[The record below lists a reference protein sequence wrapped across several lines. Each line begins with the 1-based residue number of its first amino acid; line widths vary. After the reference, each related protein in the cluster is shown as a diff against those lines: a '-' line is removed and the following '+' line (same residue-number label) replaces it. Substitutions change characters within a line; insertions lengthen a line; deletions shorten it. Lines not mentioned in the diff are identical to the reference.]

1 MIRADDRFQ
10 ERSIVTSLFFPQSR
24 LFIAGNR
31 KAAGTS
37 LRWWLL
43 PLHGIDVEALTRDVV
58 GRELVSTEAVWAG
71 LRSFRYIWKALS
83 TQEREDALGSA
94 DVLRIAPIR
103 HPVPKVFSAWS
114 QKYLQLEPGFPENLP
129 AGFPAPADRIES
141 RDQIRDEFTAFAS
154 ALGRTDRSW
163 KGIDGHLYPQ
173 HLVLGA
179 FLPDQATFIRTEDM
193 GHGVEL
199 IRKHLAEHGI
209 EAGPMP
215 RFNEAVVPYQQ
226 DLISDT
232 ALEVITDMYQK
243 DFTTFDYEEMVPPS
257 KDKEVSFDWLN
268 DVRDRNRHWGLA
280 RDELTRLRQR
290 VGGGSNRSA
299 PRSGDADVQRLRR
312 RVAELEREN
321 AAMRTSTSWRVTT
334 PLRALRAGRGGR

>member
-1 MIRADDRFQ
+1 MIKAVDRFQ
-10 ERSIVTSLFFPQSR
+10 ERSIVTSLFFPRSR

-43 PLHGIDVEALTRDVV
+43 PLHGVDVEALTKDVV

-83 TQEREDALGSA
+83 DQERQDALESA

-129 AGFPAPADRIES
+129 EGFPAPAARIDS
-141 RDQIRDEFTAFAS
+141 REQIRDEFTAFAR

-179 FLPDQATFIRTEDM
+179 FLPDLATFVRTEEM
-193 GHGVEL
+193 ANGVEL
-199 IRKHLAEHGI
+199 IQKHLAQHGV

-215 RFNEAVVPYQQ
+215 RFNEAVVPYQD
-226 DLISDT
+226 DLVSGE
-232 ALEVITDMYQK
+232 ALDVITAMYAK
-243 DFTTFDYEEMVPPS
+243 DFTTFDYEPS
-257 KDKEVSFDWLN
+257 TPVSKHKDVSLDWLN

-280 RDELTRLRQR
+280 RDELTRLRKR
-290 VGGGSNRSA
+290 SGGGRNRPAPSSA
-299 PRSGDADVQRLRR
+299 DAEVRRLRR
-312 RVAELEREN
+312 RVDELEREN
-321 AAMRTSTSWRVTT
+321 AAIRGSTSWKVTA
-334 PLRALRAGRGGR
+334 PLRSLRAGRGR

>member
-43 PLHGIDVEALTRDVV
+43 PLHGIDVEELTRNVV
-58 GRELVSTEAVWAG
+58 GRELVTTEAVWAG
-71 LRSFRYIWKALS
+71 LKSFRYIWKALS
-83 TQEREDALGSA
+83 AEERRDALESS

-129 AGFPAPADRIES
+129 ASFPEPTPRIES
-141 RDQIRDEFTAFAS
+141 RDQIRDEFTAFTR
-154 ALGRTDRSW
+154 ALGRTDRTW

-179 FLPDQATFIRTEDM
+179 FLPDKATFVRTEKM
-193 GHGVEL
+193 SSGVEL
-199 IRKHLAEHGI
+199 IQKHLAQHGI

-226 DLISDT
+226 DLVSDE
-232 ALEVITDMYQK
+232 AVEVIASLYQR
-243 DFTTFDYEEMVPPS
+243 DFSTFDYEPVAPAS
-257 KDKEVSFDWLN
+257 KDKEISVDWLN
-268 DVRDRNRHWGLA
+268 DVRDRNRHWGMA
-280 RDELTRLRQR
+280 RDELTRLRKR
-290 VGGGSNRSA
+290 AGGGRRRPA
-299 PRSGDADVQRLRR
+299 PTGGDAEVRRLRR
-312 RVAELEREN
+312 RVSELEREN
-321 AAMRTSTSWRVTT
+321 AAMRSSTSWKVTR
-334 PLRALRAGRGGR
+334 PLRALRSGHGGR